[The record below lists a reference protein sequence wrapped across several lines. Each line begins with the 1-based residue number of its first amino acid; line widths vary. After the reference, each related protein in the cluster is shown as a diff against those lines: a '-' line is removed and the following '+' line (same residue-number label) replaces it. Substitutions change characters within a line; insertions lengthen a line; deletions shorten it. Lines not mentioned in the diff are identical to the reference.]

1 MIIKIENEN
10 HFIIYE
16 FNTDSKE
23 LKIIKNNGD
32 NVLNAIFKDKDY
44 DSFVS
49 WLRSRVGGLS
59 LKEIL
64 EIAKENELKS
74 IKDNIKVKILN

>member
-16 FNTDSKE
+16 FNTDSKD